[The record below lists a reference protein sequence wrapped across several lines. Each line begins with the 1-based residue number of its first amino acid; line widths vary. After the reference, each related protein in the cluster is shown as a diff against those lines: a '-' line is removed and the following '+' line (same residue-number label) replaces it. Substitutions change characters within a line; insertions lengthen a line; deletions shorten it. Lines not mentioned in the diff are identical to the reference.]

1 MLLED
6 SREQQHRDFM
16 QVIQKIIQLYDE
28 LLQQKNERINFLQCE
43 VNKLDAE
50 LLQLHMTKDNHNTT
64 IPKPP
69 KLR

>member
-28 LLQQKNERINFLQCE
+28 LLQQKNERINFLQCQ
-43 VNKLDAE
+43 VNQLDAE
-50 LLQLHMTKDNHNTT
+50 LLRLHMTKDHHSTT

-69 KLR
+69 KLG

>member
-1 MLLED
+1 MFLD
-6 SREQQHRDFM
+6 DDREQQHRDFI

-28 LLQQKNERINFLQCE
+28 LLQEKNKQIDFLQCE

-50 LLQLHMTKDNHNTT
+50 LLQLHMTKDHHSTT

-69 KLR
+69 KLG